1 MMESR
6 LLLAKLTPTKSILC
20 IVRSHNGLF
29 GTALSDPYLAF
40 ATPLASSK
48 NLLDVEQVI
57 AEHKPGALA
66 FGLSMRECSESQHY
80 RDDLLA
86 RSWKIPLIC
95 KIDEP
100 QLSLEE
106 ALQRKET
113 EWEMWEE
120 IEPDDE
126 QASTEAAV
134 ALNGWLWE
142 HCGGW
147 RNTFG

>member
-1 MMESR
+1 
-6 LLLAKLTPTKSILC
+6 
-20 IVRSHNGLF
+20 
-29 GTALSDPYLAF
+29 
-40 ATPLASSK
+40 
-48 NLLDVEQVI
+48 VEQVI
-57 AEHKPGALA
+57 AEYKPGALA
-66 FGLSMRECSESQHY
+66 FGLSMRKCSESQHY
-80 RDDLLA
+80 RDDLMA

-120 IEPDDE
+120 IEPDDG

-134 ALNGWLWE
+134 ALNGWLWQ